1 MNTQARNHREDI
13 LRPAV
18 KLAALI
24 AVGAAIAACDG
35 ANQGVQIGT
44 GQTPDP
50 VIIDFPIAYV
60 MQPIPVDDNGNFE
73 QQDVREQIT
82 FQVGANLFFRDRAS
96 PSAPEVNIT
105 EREIADQGDVRDVEI
120 AYDGSKL
127 LFSMRGPV
135 DPNLDLDDPDQPT
148 WNIWEYT
155 FETDELRRVITSP
168 LTAENGHD
176 IMPKYLPDGRI
187 IFASTRQTRSQAIQL
202 DESTNWPAG
211 STPKGA
217 FPHVDEDRTE
227 FAFNLHVIDEDGTG
241 LEQVTFN
248 QSHDLDPAV
257 TDNGQVVFSRWD
269 HALPNNTIDLYRMN
283 PDGSNLEM
291 LYGKLSHDTGSN
303 GDTVQFLQPRQLED
317 GRMMALIR
325 PFTDTEG
332 GGELV
337 TIDTPQYLENT
348 QPTAPN
354 VGTLTGPAQA
364 DLTINDVVTT
374 SGVPSPG
381 GRYGSAYPIQDGT
394 GRLLVSWSQC
404 RLIEVTEDFGD
415 PLVEPPIVPCT
426 DERLASV
433 VVIDP
438 DNPATPAIGEFI
450 QAPPLYG
457 IWMYDQRDN
466 TQLPVVPGVEGFMFS
481 EVVAADPRLTPP
493 TVLDGS
499 NSFQLDPTL
508 ADNGEAVINIRSVYD
523 FDGGAV
529 QDIAALADPVQ
540 TAASARPAR
549 FLRVVKAV
557 SQPDDDLLDID
568 NTAFG
573 VSQVNGMR
581 EIVGYTMIEPDGS
594 VMVKVPA
601 NTALQISVLDEDGKR
616 ISPRHRNWIS
626 LRPGQELECTG
637 CHVPNSGL
645 SHGRRDAFDSAWA
658 GATTAGVEFPNT
670 LSRWFVGEVGETMA
684 EVRARVTCVDDGC
697 SSIEPSM
704 NVVYRDVWTADPVI
718 AANNADIEMLYTD
731 LTTQIPVSLECAQDW
746 SASCRSVINYETN
759 IHPLWGVPRPQFDAV
774 GNPITDPV
782 TGLQVDRVCTACHT
796 FPNLAAD
803 GVTVIA
809 PAGQLELT
817 NGLSADEPDH
827 FHAYRELL
835 VTDNLQEVVNGALV
849 DQLQQVGVDIDGNP
863 IFDVIPISSPA
874 TIAGAA
880 ASDEFFDR
888 FEDPNDLNHYNILSI
903 AEIRLVAEWLDV
915 GAQYYNN
922 PFDAPAN

>member
-1 MNTQARNHREDI
+1 MKTQVRNHREDI

-18 KLAALI
+18 KLAALV
-24 AVGAAIAACDG
+24 AVGGAIASCDG

-44 GQTPDP
+44 GQNPDP

-73 QQDVREQIT
+73 QQDAREQIT

-135 DPNLDLDDPDQPT
+135 DPNLALDDPDQPT

-217 FPHVDEDRTE
+217 FPHVDEDRNE

-257 TDNGQVVFSRWD
+257 MDNGQVVFSRWD

-283 PDGSNLEM
+283 PDGSSLEM

-332 GGELV
+332 GGELI

-354 VGTLTGPAQA
+354 VGVLSGPAQA
-364 DLTINDVVTT
+364 DLTINNVITT
-374 SGVPSPG
+374 PGVPSPG

-404 RLIEVTEDFGD
+404 RLIEVTDTFGD

-426 DERLASV
+426 DERLANV

-438 DNPATPAIGEFI
+438 DNPVAPAIGEFA

-457 IWMYDQRDN
+457 IWMYDPRDD

-481 EVVAADPRLTPP
+481 EVVAADPRPTPP
-493 TVLDGS
+493 TGS
-499 NSFQLDPTL
+499 GHCCARGPCSNAGFRATRAIPARRQSRIATGRRPAGYRQYCFRCQPGQRHAGNRRLHDDRAGRFGHGQGACEHRL
-508 ADNGEAVINIRSVYD
+508 ADQRS
-523 FDGGAV
+523 
-529 QDIAALADPVQ
+529 
-540 TAASARPAR
+540 
-549 FLRVVKAV
+549 
-557 SQPDDDLLDID
+557 
-568 NTAFG
+568 
-573 VSQVNGMR
+573 
-581 EIVGYTMIEPDGS
+581 
-594 VMVKVPA
+594 
-601 NTALQISVLDEDGKR
+601 
-616 ISPRHRNWIS
+616 
-626 LRPGQELECTG
+626 
-637 CHVPNSGL
+637 
-645 SHGRRDAFDSAWA
+645 GRGRQAH
-658 GATTAGVEFPNT
+658 
-670 LSRWFVGEVGETMA
+670 L
-684 EVRARVTCVDDGC
+684 
-697 SSIEPSM
+697 
-704 NVVYRDVWTADPVI
+704 
-718 AANNADIEMLYTD
+718 
-731 LTTQIPVSLECAQDW
+731 
-746 SASCRSVINYETN
+746 
-759 IHPLWGVPRPQFDAV
+759 
-774 GNPITDPV
+774 
-782 TGLQVDRVCTACHT
+782 
-796 FPNLAAD
+796 
-803 GVTVIA
+803 
-809 PAGQLELT
+809 
-817 NGLSADEPDH
+817 
-827 FHAYRELL
+827 
-835 VTDNLQEVVNGALV
+835 
-849 DQLQQVGVDIDGNP
+849 
-863 IFDVIPISSPA
+863 
-874 TIAGAA
+874 AA
-880 ASDEFFDR
+880 ASQLDFAAARAGTRMHWLPRTQQRPVSRQARCLR
-888 FEDPNDLNHYNILSI
+888 FRMGRCDDGRRRVPEYSRAMVRRRDWRDHGRGSCPGHL
-903 AEIRLVAEWLDV
+903 RR
-915 GAQYYNN
+915 
-922 PFDAPAN
+922 